1 MGVIIFEGT
10 NSLSS
15 MYKSISK
22 RCAVLVAALF
32 FSLPMVAQLDFEIDR
47 SVKESRVGI
56 IRNTLLTIDDDAK
69 AIINRPLKNP
79 NLTANG
85 VKLFAMIVT
94 DYQTTK
100 FFQEQIEPL
109 DVYVRDAISFPSLFT
124 GVPVLGRWGGGVDG
138 YMYTGVSAMYA
149 AGVLL
154 GNEKMQEA
162 GILTTKAVVES
173 YIVSHIVLKTLVARH
188 RPARPLGDY
197 SQTDRDSQYPFVHS
211 PLDFFNFHVP
221 YLHSDAYGTGF
232 PSYHATMFFA
242 FASVNAKVF
251 DNKWIP
257 YGLATTALLY
267 DIRGH
272 NHWVSELVAGAVIGE
287 FIGKVVYEN
296 YHERRNDSNSL
307 KKKRKYSTQLGM
319 GQNFGVVGPSVV
331 LSW

>member
-1 MGVIIFEGT
+1 MHKIIT
-10 NSLSS
+10 
-15 MYKSISK
+15 K
-22 RCAVLVAALF
+22 RCAPLVAALF
-32 FSLPMVAQLDFEIDR
+32 FSFPLVAQLDFEIDR
-47 SVKESRVGI
+47 TVKETRLGI

-100 FFQEQIEPL
+100 FFQDHIEPL
-109 DVYVRDAISFPSLFT
+109 DVHVRSVISFPSLYPN
-124 GVPVLGRWGGGVDG
+124 VPVLGKWGGGVDG
-138 YMYTGVSAMYA
+138 WMYTGVTAMYA
-149 AGVLL
+149 AGVLT
-154 GNEKMQEA
+154 GHEKMQEA

-188 RPARPLGDY
+188 RPARPLGGVG
-197 SQTDRDSQYPFVHS
+197 SDRDSQYPFVQS

-242 FASVNAKVF
+242 FASVNSKVF

>member
-1 MGVIIFEGT
+1 
-10 NSLSS
+10 

-149 AGVLL
+149 AGVLF

-296 YHERRNDSNSL
+296 YHERRNTSNSL
-307 KKKRKYSTQLGM
+307 RKRRRFATQMGI

-331 LSW
+331 ISW

>member
-1 MGVIIFEGT
+1 MHKIIT
-10 NSLSS
+10 
-15 MYKSISK
+15 K
-22 RCAVLVAALF
+22 RCAPLVAALF
-32 FSLPMVAQLDFEIDR
+32 FSFPLLAQLDFEIDR
-47 SVKESRVGI
+47 TVEETRLGI

-69 AIINRPLKNP
+69 AIINRPLNNP

-138 YMYTGVSAMYA
+138 WMYTGVTAMYA
-149 AGVLL
+149 GGVLT
-154 GNEKMQEA
+154 GHEKMQEA

-173 YIVSHIVLKTLVARH
+173 YVVSHIILKTLVARH

-331 LSW
+331 VSW

>member
-1 MGVIIFEGT
+1 MHKIIT
-10 NSLSS
+10 
-15 MYKSISK
+15 K
-22 RCAVLVAALF
+22 RCAPLVAALF
-32 FSLPMVAQLDFEIDR
+32 FSFPLLAQLDFEIDR
-47 SVKESRVGI
+47 TVKETRLGI
-56 IRNTLLTIDDDAK
+56 IRNTLLTIDDDAR

-100 FFQEQIEPL
+100 FFQDHIEPF
-109 DVYVRDAISFPSLFT
+109 DVHVRSVISFPSLYPN
-124 GVPVLGRWGGGVDG
+124 VPVLGKWGGGVDG
-138 YMYTGVSAMYA
+138 WMYTGVTAMYA
-149 AGVLL
+149 AGVLT
-154 GNEKMQEA
+154 GHEKMQEA

-173 YIVSHIVLKTLVARH
+173 YVVSHIILKTLVARH

-331 LSW
+331 VSW

>member
-1 MGVIIFEGT
+1 MHKIIT
-10 NSLSS
+10 
-15 MYKSISK
+15 K
-22 RCAVLVAALF
+22 RCAPLVAALF
-32 FSLPMVAQLDFEIDR
+32 FSFPLVAQLDFEIDR
-47 SVKESRVGI
+47 TVKETRLGI

-197 SQTDRDSQYPFVHS
+197 SQTDGDSQYPFVHS

-296 YHERRNDSNSL
+296 YHERRNTSNSL
-307 KKKRKYSTQLGM
+307 RKRRRFATQMGI

-331 LSW
+331 ISW

>member
-1 MGVIIFEGT
+1 MHKIIT
-10 NSLSS
+10 
-15 MYKSISK
+15 K
-22 RCAVLVAALF
+22 RCAPLVAALF
-32 FSLPMVAQLDFEIDR
+32 FSLPVVAQLDFEIDR
-47 SVKESRVGI
+47 TVKETRLGI
-56 IRNTLLTIDDDAK
+56 IRNTLFTIDDDAK

-100 FFQEQIEPL
+100 FFQENIEPL
-109 DVYVRDAISFPSLFT
+109 DVHVRSVISFPSLYPN
-124 GVPVLGRWGGGVDG
+124 VPVLGKWGGGVDG
-138 YMYTGVSAMYA
+138 WMYTGVTAMYA
-149 AGVLL
+149 AGVLT
-154 GNEKMQEA
+154 GHEKMQEA

-188 RPARPLGDY
+188 RPARPLGGVG
-197 SQTDRDSQYPFVHS
+197 SDRDSQYPFVQS

-296 YHERRNDSNSL
+296 YHERRNTSNSL
-307 KKKRKYSTQLGM
+307 RKRRRFATQMGI

>member
-1 MGVIIFEGT
+1 MHKIIT
-10 NSLSS
+10 
-15 MYKSISK
+15 K
-22 RCAVLVAALF
+22 RCAPLVAALF
-32 FSLPMVAQLDFEIDR
+32 FSFPLLAQLDFEIDR
-47 SVKESRVGI
+47 TVEETRLGI

-69 AIINRPLKNP
+69 AIINRPLNNP

-100 FFQEQIEPL
+100 FFQDHIEPL
-109 DVYVRDAISFPSLFT
+109 DVHVRSVISFPSLYPN
-124 GVPVLGRWGGGVDG
+124 VPVLGKWGGGVDG
-138 YMYTGVSAMYA
+138 WMYTGVTAMYA
-149 AGVLL
+149 GGVLT
-154 GNEKMQEA
+154 GHEKMQEA

-173 YIVSHIVLKTLVARH
+173 YVVSHIILKTLVARH

-242 FASVNAKVF
+242 FASVNSKVF
-251 DNKWIP
+251 DNSWVP
-257 YGLATTALLY
+257 YALAGTALLY

-331 LSW
+331 VSW

>member
-1 MGVIIFEGT
+1 MHKIIT
-10 NSLSS
+10 
-15 MYKSISK
+15 K
-22 RCAVLVAALF
+22 RCAPLVAALF
-32 FSLPMVAQLDFEIDR
+32 FSFPLLAQLDFEIDR
-47 SVKESRVGI
+47 TVKETRLGI

-100 FFQEQIEPL
+100 FFQDHIEPL
-109 DVYVRDAISFPSLFT
+109 DVHVRSVISFPSLYPN
-124 GVPVLGRWGGGVDG
+124 VPVLGKWGRGVDG
-138 YMYTGVSAMYA
+138 WMYTGVTAMYA
-149 AGVLL
+149 AGVLT
-154 GNEKMQEA
+154 GHEKMQEA

-173 YIVSHIVLKTLVARH
+173 YVVSHIILKTLVARH

-242 FASVNAKVF
+242 FASVNSKVF
-251 DNKWIP
+251 DNSWVP
-257 YGLATTALLY
+257 YALAGTALLY

-331 LSW
+331 VSW

>member
-1 MGVIIFEGT
+1 MHKIIT
-10 NSLSS
+10 
-15 MYKSISK
+15 K
-22 RCAVLVAALF
+22 RCAPLVAALF
-32 FSLPMVAQLDFEIDR
+32 FSFPLVAQLDFEIDR
-47 SVKESRVGI
+47 TVKETRLGI
-56 IRNTLLTIDDDAK
+56 IRNTLLTIDDDAR
-69 AIINRPLKNP
+69 AIINRPLKNT

-100 FFQEQIEPL
+100 FFQENIEPL
-109 DVYVRDAISFPSLFT
+109 DVHVRSVISFPSLYPN
-124 GVPVLGRWGGGVDG
+124 VPVLGKWGGGVDG
-138 YMYTGVSAMYA
+138 WMYTGVTAMYA
-149 AGVLL
+149 AGVLT
-154 GNEKMQEA
+154 GHEKMQEA
-162 GILTTKAVVES
+162 GMLTVKAVVES
-173 YIVSHIVLKTLVARH
+173 YVVSHIILKTLVARH
-188 RPARPLGDY
+188 RPARTLGDY

-319 GQNFGVVGPSVV
+319 GQNFGIVGPSVV

>member
-1 MGVIIFEGT
+1 
-10 NSLSS
+10 

-296 YHERRNDSNSL
+296 YHERRNTSNSL
-307 KKKRKYSTQLGM
+307 RKRRRFATQMGI

-331 LSW
+331 ISW

>member
-1 MGVIIFEGT
+1 
-10 NSLSS
+10 
-15 MYKSISK
+15 MYKSITK

-173 YIVSHIVLKTLVARH
+173 YVVSHIVLKTLVARH

-296 YHERRNDSNSL
+296 YHERRNTSNSL
-307 KKKRKYSTQLGM
+307 RKRRRFATQMGI

-331 LSW
+331 ISW

>member
-1 MGVIIFEGT
+1 
-10 NSLSS
+10 
-15 MYKSISK
+15 
-22 RCAVLVAALF
+22 
-32 FSLPMVAQLDFEIDR
+32 
-47 SVKESRVGI
+47 
-56 IRNTLLTIDDDAK
+56 
-69 AIINRPLKNP
+69 
-79 NLTANG
+79 
-85 VKLFAMIVT
+85 MIVT

-100 FFQEQIEPL
+100 FFQDHIEPL
-109 DVYVRDAISFPSLFT
+109 DVHVRSVISFPSLYPN
-124 GVPVLGRWGGGVDG
+124 VPVLGKWGRGVDG
-138 YMYTGVSAMYA
+138 WMYTGVTAMYA
-149 AGVLL
+149 AGVLT
-154 GNEKMQEA
+154 GHEKMQEA

-173 YIVSHIVLKTLVARH
+173 YVVSHIILKTLVARH

-331 LSW
+331 VSW

>member
-1 MGVIIFEGT
+1 MHKIIT
-10 NSLSS
+10 
-15 MYKSISK
+15 K
-22 RCAVLVAALF
+22 RCAPLVAALF
-32 FSLPMVAQLDFEIDR
+32 FSFPLVAQLDFEIDR
-47 SVKESRVGI
+47 TVKETRLGI

-69 AIINRPLKNP
+69 AIINRPLNNP

-100 FFQEQIEPL
+100 FFQDHIEPL
-109 DVYVRDAISFPSLFT
+109 DVHVRSVISFPSLYPN
-124 GVPVLGRWGGGVDG
+124 VPVLGKWGRGVDG
-138 YMYTGVSAMYA
+138 WMYTGVTAMYA
-149 AGVLL
+149 AGVLT
-154 GNEKMQEA
+154 GHEKMQEA

-173 YIVSHIVLKTLVARH
+173 YVVSHIILKTLVARH

-331 LSW
+331 VSW

>member
-1 MGVIIFEGT
+1 MHNIIT
-10 NSLSS
+10 
-15 MYKSISK
+15 K
-22 RCAVLVAALF
+22 RCALLVAALF

-138 YMYTGVSAMYA
+138 YMYTGVSAIYA

-296 YHERRNDSNSL
+296 YHERRNTSNSL
-307 KKKRKYSTQLGM
+307 RKRRRFATQMGI

-331 LSW
+331 ISW

>member
-1 MGVIIFEGT
+1 MHKIIT
-10 NSLSS
+10 
-15 MYKSISK
+15 K
-22 RCAVLVAALF
+22 RCAPLVAALF
-32 FSLPMVAQLDFEIDR
+32 FSFPLVAQLDFEIDR
-47 SVKESRVGI
+47 TVKETRLGI
-56 IRNTLLTIDDDAK
+56 IRNTLLTIDDDAR

-100 FFQEQIEPL
+100 FFQENIEPL

-149 AGVLL
+149 AGVVL

-162 GILTTKAVVES
+162 GLLTTKAVVES

-188 RPARPLGDY
+188 RPARPLGGVG
-197 SQTDRDSQYPFVHS
+197 SDRDSQYPFVHS

-331 LSW
+331 VSW

>member
-1 MGVIIFEGT
+1 MHKIIT
-10 NSLSS
+10 
-15 MYKSISK
+15 K
-22 RCAVLVAALF
+22 RCAPLVAALF
-32 FSLPMVAQLDFEIDR
+32 FSFPLVAQLDFEIDR
-47 SVKESRVGI
+47 TVKETRLGI
-56 IRNTLLTIDDDAK
+56 IRNTLLTVDDDAK

-138 YMYTGVSAMYA
+138 WMYTGVTAMYA
-149 AGVLL
+149 GGVLT
-154 GNEKMQEA
+154 GHEKMQEA

-173 YIVSHIVLKTLVARH
+173 YVVSHIILKTLVARH

-331 LSW
+331 VSW

>member
-1 MGVIIFEGT
+1 
-10 NSLSS
+10 

-32 FSLPMVAQLDFEIDR
+32 FSLPMVAQLDFEIDL

-109 DVYVRDAISFPSLFT
+109 DVHVRDAISFPSLFT

-296 YHERRNDSNSL
+296 YHERRNTSNSL
-307 KKKRKYSTQLGM
+307 RKRRRFATQMGI

-331 LSW
+331 ISW

>member
-1 MGVIIFEGT
+1 MHNTIT
-10 NSLSS
+10 
-15 MYKSISK
+15 K
-22 RCAVLVAALF
+22 RCAPLVAALF

>member
-1 MGVIIFEGT
+1 MHKIIT
-10 NSLSS
+10 
-15 MYKSISK
+15 K
-22 RCAVLVAALF
+22 RCAPLVAALF
-32 FSLPMVAQLDFEIDR
+32 FSFPLVAQLDFEIDR
-47 SVKESRVGI
+47 TVKETRLGI
-56 IRNTLLTIDDDAK
+56 IRNTLLTIDDDAR

-100 FFQEQIEPL
+100 FFQDHIEPL
-109 DVYVRDAISFPSLFT
+109 DVHVRSVISFPSLYPN
-124 GVPVLGRWGGGVDG
+124 VPVLGKWGGGVDG
-138 YMYTGVSAMYA
+138 WMYTGVTAMYA
-149 AGVLL
+149 AGVLT
-154 GNEKMQEA
+154 GHEKMQEA

-173 YIVSHIVLKTLVARH
+173 YVVSHIILKTLVARH

-242 FASVNAKVF
+242 FASVNSKVF
-251 DNKWIP
+251 DNSWVP
-257 YGLATTALLY
+257 YALAGTALLY

-331 LSW
+331 VSW

>member
-1 MGVIIFEGT
+1 
-10 NSLSS
+10 

-197 SQTDRDSQYPFVHS
+197 SQTDSDSQYPFVHS

-257 YGLATTALLY
+257 YGLATTRPRLRLKLRSATRWH
-267 DIRGH
+267 DPRTRM
-272 NHWVSELVAGAVIGE
+272 
-287 FIGKVVYEN
+287 FVYPTPFPA
-296 YHERRNDSNSL
+296 S
-307 KKKRKYSTQLGM
+307 
-319 GQNFGVVGPSVV
+319 
-331 LSW
+331 

>member
-1 MGVIIFEGT
+1 
-10 NSLSS
+10 
-15 MYKSISK
+15 MYKCITK

-32 FSLPMVAQLDFEIDR
+32 FSLPVVAQLDFVVDR
-47 SVKESRVGI
+47 TVKETRVGI
-56 IRNTLLTIDDDAK
+56 IRNTLLSIDDDAR

-79 NLTANG
+79 NLSVNG

-100 FFQEQIEPL
+100 FFQEHIEPL
-109 DVYVRDAISFPSLFT
+109 DVHIRSLVSFPSLYPN
-124 GVPVLGRWGGGVDG
+124 VPVLGKWGGGVDG
-138 YMYTGVSAMYA
+138 WMYTGVTAMYV
-149 AGVLL
+149 AGAVT

-162 GILTTKAVVES
+162 SLLTVKAVVES
-173 YIVSHIVLKTLVARH
+173 YVVSHLILKTLVARH
-188 RPARPLGDY
+188 RPARPLGVY
-197 SQTDRDSQYPFVHS
+197 GETDRDSQYPFVHS

-251 DNKWIP
+251 ENKWIP
-257 YGLATTALLY
+257 YGIATAALLY

-296 YHERRNDSNSL
+296 YHERRSTS
-307 KKKRKYSTQLGM
+307 KSVKIRRKYRTQM
-319 GQNFGVVGPSVV
+319 GISQNFGVIGPSFAVT
-331 LSW
+331 W

>member
-1 MGVIIFEGT
+1 LGVIIFEGT

-138 YMYTGVSAMYA
+138 YMYTGVSAIYA

-296 YHERRNDSNSL
+296 YHERRNTSNSL
-307 KKKRKYSTQLGM
+307 RKRRRFATQMGI

-331 LSW
+331 ISW

>member
-1 MGVIIFEGT
+1 MHKIIT
-10 NSLSS
+10 
-15 MYKSISK
+15 K
-22 RCAVLVAALF
+22 RCAPLVAALF
-32 FSLPMVAQLDFEIDR
+32 FSFPLVAQLDFEIDR
-47 SVKESRVGI
+47 TVKETRLGI
-56 IRNTLLTIDDDAK
+56 IRNTLLTIDDDAR

-138 YMYTGVSAMYA
+138 WMYTGVTAMYA
-149 AGVLL
+149 GGVLT
-154 GNEKMQEA
+154 GHEKMQEA

-173 YIVSHIVLKTLVARH
+173 YVVSHIILKTLVARH

-331 LSW
+331 VSW

>member
-1 MGVIIFEGT
+1 
-10 NSLSS
+10 
-15 MYKSISK
+15 MYPYW
-22 RCAVLVAALF
+22 V
-32 FSLPMVAQLDFEIDR
+32 
-47 SVKESRVGI
+47 
-56 IRNTLLTIDDDAK
+56 N
-69 AIINRPLKNP
+69 
-79 NLTANG
+79 
-85 VKLFAMIVT
+85 
-94 DYQTTK
+94 
-100 FFQEQIEPL
+100 
-109 DVYVRDAISFPSLFT
+109 
-124 GVPVLGRWGGGVDG
+124 GGGIDG
-138 YMYTGVSAMYA
+138 WMYTGVTAMYA
-149 AGVLL
+149 AGVLT
-154 GNEKMQEA
+154 GHEKMQEA
-162 GILTTKAVVES
+162 GVLTVKAVIES
-173 YIVSHIVLKTLVARH
+173 YVVSHIVLKTLVARH

-296 YHERRNDSNSL
+296 YHERRNTSHSL
-307 KKKRKYSTQLGM
+307 KKRRKYRTQM
-319 GQNFGVVGPSVV
+319 GIAQNFGVVGPSIAI
-331 LSW
+331 SW

>member
-1 MGVIIFEGT
+1 
-10 NSLSS
+10 

-138 YMYTGVSAMYA
+138 YMYTGVSAIYA

-267 DIRGH
+267 DIREH

-296 YHERRNDSNSL
+296 YHERRNTSNSL
-307 KKKRKYSTQLGM
+307 RKRRRFATQMGI

-331 LSW
+331 ISW

>member
-1 MGVIIFEGT
+1 
-10 NSLSS
+10 

-138 YMYTGVSAMYA
+138 YMYTGVSAIYA

-296 YHERRNDSNSL
+296 YHERRNTSNSL
-307 KKKRKYSTQLGM
+307 RKRRRFATQMGI

-331 LSW
+331 ISW